1 MSAPGS
7 GSSTEYWVQLEVF
20 EGPLD
25 LLLHIIKKHELDV
38 MDIPVAFV
46 LECYLEYITAMK
58 EMQLDIAAE
67 YLAMAATLVYIKSKM
82 LLPVDE
88 SEEEEEE
95 ECEDPRA
102 ELVRRLLEYKKYRE
116 AAAELAGLSVLGAKV
131 FTGGFEPEL
140 EEREIDSDV
149 GLFDLV
155 ERVNELIREAR
166 ERGVTESDLIADR
179 ITVADRITELAEMV
193 AGRQQLTFRGLLPGG
208 FELFDVVITFL
219 AILEMTR
226 LRMIRLVQADGEA
239 EILVM
244 AALRYEG
251 DDGEEAAEEAAGEQQ
266 DG

>member
-1 MSAPGS
+1 MTAPSPGT
-7 GSSTEYWVQLEVF
+7 GAEYWVQLEVF

-25 LLLHIIKKHELDV
+25 LLLHIIRKHELDV

-46 LECYLEYITAMK
+46 LERYLEYITAMK

-82 LLPVDE
+82 LLPGE
-88 SEEEEEE
+88 EPEEEEEE
-95 ECEDPRA
+95 GEDPRA

-116 AAAELAGLSVLGAKV
+116 AAASLAGLSVLGAKV
-131 FTGGFEPEL
+131 FTGGFEPER
-140 EEREIDSDV
+140 EEREIAADV

-166 ERGVTESDLIADR
+166 ERGVTEGDLIADR
-179 ITVADRITELAEMV
+179 ITVADRITELAEVV
-193 AGRQQLTFRGLLPGG
+193 AGRPQLTFRELLPEG

-226 LRMIRLVQADGEA
+226 LKMIRLVQAGDEA

-244 AALRYEG
+244 AAPRYEG
-251 DDGEEAAEEAAGEQQ
+251 EDGEEAAEEHN

>member
-1 MSAPGS
+1 MTAKGS
-7 GSSTEYWVQLEVF
+7 GSSTEVWVQLEVF

-25 LLLHIIKKHELDV
+25 LLLHIIRKHELDV

-46 LECYLEYITAMK
+46 LERYLEYITAMK

-67 YLAMAATLVYIKSKM
+67 YLAMAATLVYIKSKT
-82 LLPVDE
+82 LLPGE
-88 SEEEEEE
+88 EAEEEEEE
-95 ECEDPRA
+95 LEDPRA

-116 AAAELAGLSVLGAKV
+116 AAATLANLSVLGAKV

-140 EEREIDSDV
+140 EEREIAADV

-166 ERGVTESDLIADR
+166 DRGVTEGDLIADR
-179 ITVADRITELAEMV
+179 ITVADRITELAEVV
-193 AGRQQLTFRGLLPGG
+193 AGKPQTTFRELLPKG

-226 LRMIRLVQADGEA
+226 LRMISLVQSGDEA
-239 EILVM
+239 EILVL
-244 AALRYEG
+244 AAPRYEG
-251 DDGEEAAEEAAGEQQ
+251 DDEEAAAEAAEEQQ

>member
-1 MSAPGS
+1 MNAPPSGTSA
-7 GSSTEYWVQLEVF
+7 EYWVQLEVF

-38 MDIPVAFV
+38 LDIPVAFV
-46 LECYLEYITAMK
+46 LERYLEYITAMK

-82 LLPVDE
+82 LLPGE
-88 SEEEEEE
+88 EPEEEEEE
-95 ECEDPRA
+95 VEDPRA

-116 AAAELAGLSVLGAKV
+116 AAASLANLSVLGAKV

-140 EEREIDSDV
+140 EEREIAADV

-166 ERGVTESDLIADR
+166 ERGVTEGDLIADR
-179 ITVADRITELAEMV
+179 ITVADRITELAGVV
-193 AGRQQLTFRGLLPGG
+193 ASRQQLTFRELLPDG

-226 LRMIRLVQADGEA
+226 LKMIRLVQASDEA

-244 AALRYEG
+244 AAPRYEG
-251 DDGEEAAEEAAGEQQ
+251 DDGEEAAEEHS

>member
-1 MSAPGS
+1 MSARGS
-7 GSSTEYWVQLEVF
+7 GSSSEYWVQLEVF

-25 LLLHIIKKHELDV
+25 LLLHLIKKHELDV

-82 LLPVDE
+82 LLPGE
-88 SEEEEEE
+88 EPEEEEEE
-95 ECEDPRA
+95 GEDPRA

-131 FTGGFEPEL
+131 FTGGFEAEL
-140 EEREIDSDV
+140 EEREIASDV

-166 ERGVTESDLIADR
+166 ARGVTEGDLIADR
-179 ITVADRITELAEMV
+179 ITVADKITELAEIV
-193 AGRQQLTFRGLLPGG
+193 AGREQLTFRDLLPSG

-219 AILEMTR
+219 AVLEMTR
-226 LRMIRLVQADGEA
+226 LKMIRLVQASGEA

-244 AALRYEG
+244 AAPRYEDG
-251 DDGEEAAEEAAGEQQ
+251 GGEEAAEEAAEEQH